1 MSKNPKDR
9 DDRNKGRNDNYDRR
23 IIVDPPSDEQKKQ
36 PEEAVSSRRKG
47 FYIILLLGITAI
59 GIYVVLNSL
68 LPHTTAKKPNETK
81 TGSAYST
88 AAPNYDSVP
97 ANAQT
102 TPYDASEPLSR
113 NEINSQTQ
121 KATEKPDAETTSDS
135 EAAELVQPPVSGKI
149 IKDFSDSELLY
160 SDTMKDWR
168 THAGVDIAANKD
180 TPVTAIKDGVLKKVY
195 EDSLFGT
202 TVILHHDDSGID
214 SVYCNLKDAT
224 SEPIGAAI
232 KMGDVLGK
240 VGSSAVSEVNDQP
253 HLHFE
258 IKLDDNF
265 LDPKQFVKFEEV
277 DYVQPEPSASA
288 SASAATSSS
297 AAPTTSNSSVPTTSN
312 PGTASPAKSSPEVSG
327 DDYDYGDE
335 DAETMIID

>member
-59 GIYVVLNSL
+59 GIYAVLNSL

-135 EAAELVQPPVSGKI
+135 EATELVQPPVSGKI

-202 TVILHHDDSGID
+202 TVILHHDDREST
-214 SVYCNLKDAT
+214 VYTAILKTQRLSLLAR
-224 SEPIGAAI
+224 
-232 KMGDVLGK
+232 
-240 VGSSAVSEVNDQP
+240 Q
-253 HLHFE
+253 
-258 IKLDDNF
+258 
-265 LDPKQFVKFEEV
+265 
-277 DYVQPEPSASA
+277 
-288 SASAATSSS
+288 
-297 AAPTTSNSSVPTTSN
+297 
-312 PGTASPAKSSPEVSG
+312 
-327 DDYDYGDE
+327 
-335 DAETMIID
+335 

>member
-59 GIYVVLNSL
+59 GIYAVLNSL

-113 NEINSQTQ
+113 NC
-121 KATEKPDAETTSDS
+121 
-135 EAAELVQPPVSGKI
+135 
-149 IKDFSDSELLY
+149 LLY
-160 SDTMKDWR
+160 
-168 THAGVDIAANKD
+168 
-180 TPVTAIKDGVLKKVY
+180 
-195 EDSLFGT
+195 
-202 TVILHHDDSGID
+202 
-214 SVYCNLKDAT
+214 T
-224 SEPIGAAI
+224 S
-232 KMGDVLGK
+232 
-240 VGSSAVSEVNDQP
+240 
-253 HLHFE
+253 
-258 IKLDDNF
+258 
-265 LDPKQFVKFEEV
+265 
-277 DYVQPEPSASA
+277 
-288 SASAATSSS
+288 
-297 AAPTTSNSSVPTTSN
+297 
-312 PGTASPAKSSPEVSG
+312 
-327 DDYDYGDE
+327 
-335 DAETMIID
+335 